1 MTVPAIRP
9 ASSIDIANID
19 ALTLAVANQ
28 AQLGATNGAG
38 VGFYG
43 TIPTNQ
49 GQALTAP
56 SNSAAADLAAI
67 ATADATDL
75 PSAIALVNDLKAD
88 RNGAVQTLAND
99 LKVRLNNNGTA
110 LSEIRDNLGEVA
122 GVGLL
127 DITP

>member
-1 MTVPAIRP
+1 MTIPAIRP

-28 AQLGATNGAG
+28 AQLGASVGAG

-43 TIPTNQ
+43 VTPTNQ

-56 SNSAAADLAAI
+56 INSGVADLAAI
-67 ATADATDL
+67 ATVDASDL
-75 PSAIALVNDLKAD
+75 PTAIALVNDLKAD
-88 RNGAVQTLAND
+88 RNAAVLD
-99 LKVRLNNNGTA
+99 LVNSLKTCLNNNGTA
-110 LSEIRDNLGEVA
+110 LDEIRDNLGEVA